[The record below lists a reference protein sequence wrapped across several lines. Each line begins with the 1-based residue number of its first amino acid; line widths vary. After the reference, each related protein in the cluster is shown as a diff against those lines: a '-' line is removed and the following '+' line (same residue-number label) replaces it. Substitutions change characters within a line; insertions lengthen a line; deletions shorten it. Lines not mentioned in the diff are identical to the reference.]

1 MRASR
6 RGARDLLVAASRSN
20 ARSASYGRFWS
31 TAVRLASASAAR
43 GCASW
48 TSPARRCRHRALGA
62 RGFAADAADARP
74 PTECW
79 ACGAP
84 FGASAE
90 HRFFCDACGEI
101 LPARVAAPAR
111 GSDGAAPVLFRVLG
125 IAPRFEVDLDALEA
139 AMKRL
144 QKVLH
149 PDKFGARSARAR
161 AHSAEQASL
170 VNRAYAVL
178 RDPLRRAKYML
189 AARGERV
196 GDDDD
201 DDFADDAREQ
211 AENEDENRNAR
222 TVGSRD
228 PNADGDS
235 EAGGARGHSGAP
247 YVTRS
252 DIPEREPVDPEVLML
267 AMETREAIEDATAD
281 PEPTR
286 RREALAAVAAAVAA
300 RESACAAALARAF
313 DGDPPDVR
321 AAKRATIEL
330 AYLARAREEIQEKR

>member
-20 ARSASYGRFWS
+20 ARSASYRGVWL
-31 TAVRLASASAAR
+31 TAVRLASTSAAR

-48 TSPARRCRHRALGA
+48 TSPARRCRHRALGGGA
-62 RGFAADAADARP
+62 RGFAADAADEHP
-74 PTECW
+74 PTACW
-79 ACGAP
+79 ACAAP

-101 LPARVAAPAR
+101 LPARVAAPTR
-111 GSDGAAPVLFRVLG
+111 GADGAAPVLFRVLG

-149 PDKFGARSARAR
+149 PDKFGARSERAR

-189 AARGERV
+189 AARGARLGE
-196 GDDDD
+196 DDD
-201 DDFADDAREQ
+201 DDFGDDAAERRFATSSRET
-211 AENEDENRNAR
+211 R
-222 TVGSRD
+222 
-228 PNADGDS
+228 DGDS
-235 EAGGARGHSGAP
+235 SRAGAADSRPSSIQHEP
-247 YVTRS
+247 TRAH
-252 DIPEREPVDPEVLML
+252 EPVDPEVLML
-267 AMETREAIEDATAD
+267 AMETREAIEDAAAD
-281 PEPTR
+281 TDPTR
-286 RREALAAVAAAVAA
+286 RREALAAVAAAAAA
-300 RESACAAALARAF
+300 RESACVAALARAF
-313 DGDPPDVR
+313 DGDPPDVP
-321 AAKRATIEL
+321 AAKRATVEL
-330 AYLARAREEIQEKR
+330 AYLARAREEIKEKE

>member
-20 ARSASYGRFWS
+20 ARSASYRGVWL
-31 TAVRLASASAAR
+31 TAVRLASTSAAR

-48 TSPARRCRHRALGA
+48 TSPARRCRHRALGGGA
-62 RGFAADAADARP
+62 RGFAADAADEHP
-74 PTECW
+74 PTACW
-79 ACGAP
+79 ACAAP

-101 LPARVAAPAR
+101 LPARVAAPTR
-111 GSDGAAPVLFRVLG
+111 GADGAAPVLFRVLG

-149 PDKFGARSARAR
+149 PDKFGARSERAR

-189 AARGERV
+189 AARGARLGE
-196 GDDDD
+196 DDD
-201 DDFADDAREQ
+201 DDFGDDA
-211 AENEDENRNAR
+211 AERRFATSSLD
-222 TVGSRD
+222 S
-228 PNADGDS
+228 DGDS
-235 EAGGARGHSGAP
+235 SRAGAADSRPSTVRHEP
-247 YVTRS
+247 TRAH
-252 DIPEREPVDPEVLML
+252 EPVDPEVLML
-267 AMETREAIEDATAD
+267 AMETREAIEDAAAD
-281 PEPTR
+281 TDPTR
-286 RREALAAVAAAVAA
+286 RREALAAVAAAAAA
-300 RESACAAALARAF
+300 RESACVAALARAF
-313 DGDPPDVR
+313 DGDPPDVP
-321 AAKRATIEL
+321 AAKRATVEL
-330 AYLARAREEIQEKR
+330 AYLARAREEIKEKE

>member
-20 ARSASYGRFWS
+20 ARSASYRGVWS
-31 TAVRLASASAAR
+31 TAVRLASTGAAR

-79 ACGAP
+79 ACAAP

-101 LPARVAAPAR
+101 LPARVAAPR
-111 GSDGAAPVLFRVLG
+111 GADGPRAPVLFRVLG
-125 IAPRFEVDLDALEA
+125 MAPRFEVDPDALEA
-139 AMKRL
+139 SMKRL

-149 PDKFGARSARAR
+149 PDKFGARSRRAQ

-189 AARGERV
+189 AAFGERV

-201 DDFADDAREQ
+201 DDFADDARE
-211 AENEDENRNAR
+211 
-222 TVGSRD
+222 RD
-228 PNADGDS
+228 VDFDVA
-235 EAGGARGHSGAP
+235 
-247 YVTRS
+247 TRS
-252 DIPEREPVDPEVLML
+252 SNDSKREPVDQNVLML
-267 AMETREAIEDATAD
+267 AMETREAIEDAAAD
-281 PEPTR
+281 PDPKR
-286 RREALAAVAAAVAA
+286 RREALAAVAAAVAK
-300 RESACAAALARAF
+300 RESACVATLAAAF
-313 DGDPPDVR
+313 DDGSPPDVLL
-321 AAKRATIEL
+321 AKRATVEL
-330 AYLARAREEIQEKR
+330 AYLARAREEIREKE

>member
-149 PDKFGARSARAR
+149 PDKFGARSERAR

-189 AARGERV
+189 AARGARLGE
-196 GDDDD
+196 DDD
-201 DDFADDAREQ
+201 DDFGDDA
-211 AENEDENRNAR
+211 AERRFATSSLD
-222 TVGSRD
+222 S
-228 PNADGDS
+228 DGDS
-235 EAGGARGHSGAP
+235 SRAGAADSRPSTVRHEP
-247 YVTRS
+247 TRAH
-252 DIPEREPVDPEVLML
+252 EPVDPEVLML
-267 AMETREAIEDATAD
+267 AMETREAIEDAAAD
-281 PEPTR
+281 TDPTR
-286 RREALAAVAAAVAA
+286 RREALAAVAAAAAA
-300 RESACAAALARAF
+300 RESACVAALARAF
-313 DGDPPDVR
+313 DGDPPDVP
-321 AAKRATIEL
+321 AAKRATVEL
-330 AYLARAREEIQEKR
+330 AYLARAREEIKEKE

>member
-1 MRASR
+1 MNKPRFSFAKARAAVAVARAKAARGSLNRWFILEGGKVFPRFARARARSQDHNTMRASR

-31 TAVRLASASAAR
+31 TAVRLASARAAR
-43 GCASW
+43 GCASG
-48 TSPARRCRHRALGA
+48 TAPARRCRHRALGA

-149 PDKFGARSARAR
+149 PDKFGARSERAR

-170 VNRAYAVL
+170 
-178 RDPLRRAKYML
+178 
-189 AARGERV
+189 
-196 GDDDD
+196 
-201 DDFADDAREQ
+201 EQ
-211 AENEDENRNAR
+211 
-222 TVGSRD
+222 
-228 PNADGDS
+228 
-235 EAGGARGHSGAP
+235 
-247 YVTRS
+247 
-252 DIPEREPVDPEVLML
+252 
-267 AMETREAIEDATAD
+267 
-281 PEPTR
+281 
-286 RREALAAVAAAVAA
+286 AVAAAQ
-300 RESACAAALARAF
+300 F
-313 DGDPPDVR
+313 
-321 AAKRATIEL
+321 
-330 AYLARAREEIQEKR
+330 

>member
-6 RGARDLLVAASRSN
+6 REARDLLVAASRSN
-20 ARSASYGRFWS
+20 ARSASYRGVWS
-31 TAVRLASASAAR
+31 TAVRLASTGAAR

-79 ACGAP
+79 ACAAP

-101 LPARVAAPAR
+101 LPARVAAPR
-111 GSDGAAPVLFRVLG
+111 GADGPRAPVLFRVLG
-125 IAPRFEVDLDALEA
+125 MAPRFEVDPDALEA
-139 AMKRL
+139 SMKRL

-149 PDKFGARSARAR
+149 PDKFGARSPRAQ

-189 AARGERV
+189 AAFGECV

-201 DDFADDAREQ
+201 DDFADDARERDVDVF
-211 AENEDENRNAR
+211 ATRSSNRN
-222 TVGSRD
+222 
-228 PNADGDS
+228 DS
-235 EAGGARGHSGAP
+235 K
-247 YVTRS
+247 
-252 DIPEREPVDPEVLML
+252 REPVDPEVLML
-267 AMETREAIEDATAD
+267 AMETREAIEDAAAD
-281 PEPTR
+281 PDPSR
-286 RREALAAVAAAVAA
+286 RREALAAVAAAAA
-300 RESACAAALARAF
+300 KRESACVATLAAAF
-313 DGDPPDVR
+313 DRQSPPDVR
-321 AAKRATIEL
+321 AAKRATVEL
-330 AYLARAREEIQEKR
+330 AYLARAREEIREKE

>member
-1 MRASR
+1 M
-6 RGARDLLVAASRSN
+6 
-20 ARSASYGRFWS
+20 
-31 TAVRLASASAAR
+31 ASAER

-79 ACGAP
+79 ACGTP

-101 LPARVAAPAR
+101 LPAHVAAPAR

-125 IAPRFEVDLDALEA
+125 IAPRFGVDLDALEA

-149 PDKFGARSARAR
+149 PDKFGARSTRAR

-201 DDFADDAREQ
+201 DDFADDARERRFAIRAQ
-211 AENEDENRNAR
+211 
-222 TVGSRD
+222 TVS
-228 PNADGDS
+228 ADGDS
-235 EAGGARGHSGAP
+235 EAGRARGLPGTPAGALP
-247 YVTRS
+247 KES
-252 DIPEREPVDPEVLML
+252 QREPVDPEVLMR
-267 AMETREAIEDATAD
+267 AMETREAIEDAAAD
-281 PEPTR
+281 PDPAR
-286 RREALAAVAAAVAA
+286 RREALAAVAADAA
-300 RESACAAALARAF
+300 ERESACVATLARAF
-313 DGDPPDVR
+313 DGDAPDLR
-321 AAKRATIEL
+321 AAKRATVEL
-330 AYLARAREEIQEKR
+330 AYLARAREEIKEKQ

>member
-20 ARSASYGRFWS
+20 ARSASYRGVWL
-31 TAVRLASASAAR
+31 TAVRLASTSAAR

-62 RGFAADAADARP
+62 RGFAADAADEHP
-74 PTECW
+74 PTACW
-79 ACGAP
+79 ACAAP

-101 LPARVAAPAR
+101 LPARVAAPTR
-111 GSDGAAPVLFRVLG
+111 GADGAAPVLFRVLG

-149 PDKFGARSARAR
+149 PDKFGARSERAR
-161 AHSAEQASL
+161 AHSADQASL

-189 AARGERV
+189 AARGASLGE
-196 GDDDD
+196 DDD
-201 DDFADDAREQ
+201 DDFGDDA
-211 AENEDENRNAR
+211 AERRFATLSLD
-222 TVGSRD
+222 S
-228 PNADGDS
+228 DGDS
-235 EAGGARGHSGAP
+235 SRAGAADSRPSTFRHEPTRAHEAH
-247 YVTRS
+247 
-252 DIPEREPVDPEVLML
+252 EPVDPEVLML
-267 AMETREAIEDATAD
+267 AMETREAIEDAAAD
-281 PEPTR
+281 TDPTR
-286 RREALAAVAAAVAA
+286 RRSAPAAAAAAA
-300 RESACAAALARAF
+300 RESACVAALARAF
-313 DGDPPDVR
+313 DGDPPDVH
-321 AAKRATIEL
+321 AAKRATVEL
-330 AYLARAREEIQEKR
+330 AYLTRAREEIKEKE

>member
-6 RGARDLLVAASRSN
+6 REARELLVAASRSN
-20 ARSASYGRFWS
+20 ARSASYRGVWS
-31 TAVRLASASAAR
+31 TAVRLASTGAAR

-79 ACGAP
+79 ACAAP

-101 LPARVAAPAR
+101 LPARVAAPR
-111 GSDGAAPVLFRVLG
+111 GADVPRAPVLFRVLG
-125 IAPRFEVDLDALEA
+125 MAPRFEVDPDALEA
-139 AMKRL
+139 SMKRL

-149 PDKFGARSARAR
+149 PDKFGARSPRAQ

-189 AARGERV
+189 AAFGERV

-201 DDFADDAREQ
+201 DDFADDARERDVDVF
-211 AENEDENRNAR
+211 ATRSSNRN
-222 TVGSRD
+222 
-228 PNADGDS
+228 DS
-235 EAGGARGHSGAP
+235 K
-247 YVTRS
+247 
-252 DIPEREPVDPEVLML
+252 REPVDPEVLML
-267 AMETREAIEDATAD
+267 AMETREAIEDAAAD
-281 PEPTR
+281 PDPSR
-286 RREALAAVAAAVAA
+286 RREALAAVAAAAA
-300 RESACAAALARAF
+300 KRESACVATLAAAF
-313 DGDPPDVR
+313 DRRSPPDVR
-321 AAKRATIEL
+321 AAKRATVEL
-330 AYLARAREEIQEKR
+330 AYLARAREEIREKE

>member
-20 ARSASYGRFWS
+20 ARSASYRGVWL
-31 TAVRLASASAAR
+31 TAVRLASTSAAR

-62 RGFAADAADARP
+62 RGFAADAADEHP
-74 PTECW
+74 PTACW
-79 ACGAP
+79 ACAAP

-101 LPARVAAPAR
+101 LPARVAAPTR
-111 GSDGAAPVLFRVLG
+111 GADGAAPVLFRVLG

-149 PDKFGARSARAR
+149 PDKFGARSERAR
-161 AHSAEQASL
+161 AHSADQASL

-189 AARGERV
+189 AARGASLGE
-196 GDDDD
+196 DDD
-201 DDFADDAREQ
+201 DDFGDDA
-211 AENEDENRNAR
+211 AERRFATLSLD
-222 TVGSRD
+222 S
-228 PNADGDS
+228 DGDS
-235 EAGGARGHSGAP
+235 SRAGAADSRPSTFRHEPTRAHEAH
-247 YVTRS
+247 
-252 DIPEREPVDPEVLML
+252 EPVDPEVLML
-267 AMETREAIEDATAD
+267 AMETREAIEDAAAD
-281 PEPTR
+281 TDPTR
-286 RREALAAVAAAVAA
+286 RRSALAAVAAAAAA
-300 RESACAAALARAF
+300 RESACVAALARAF
-313 DGDPPDVR
+313 DGDPPDVH
-321 AAKRATIEL
+321 AAKRATVEL
-330 AYLARAREEIQEKR
+330 AYLARAREEIKEKE

>member
-1 MRASR
+1 M
-6 RGARDLLVAASRSN
+6 
-20 ARSASYGRFWS
+20 
-31 TAVRLASASAAR
+31 RLASTGAAR

-79 ACGAP
+79 ACAAP

-101 LPARVAAPAR
+101 LPARVAAPTR
-111 GSDGAAPVLFRVLG
+111 GADGAAPVLFRVLG

-149 PDKFGARSARAR
+149 PDKFGARSERAR
-161 AHSAEQASL
+161 THSAEQASL

-189 AARGERV
+189 AARGASLGE
-196 GDDDD
+196 DDD
-201 DDFADDAREQ
+201 DDFGDDAAERRFATSSRET
-211 AENEDENRNAR
+211 R
-222 TVGSRD
+222 
-228 PNADGDS
+228 DGDTS
-235 EAGGARGHSGAP
+235 RVFGAADSRPSSIQQQHEP
-247 YVTRS
+247 TRA
-252 DIPEREPVDPEVLML
+252 RKNEPVDPEVLML
-267 AMETREAIEDATAD
+267 AMETREAIEDAAAETD
-281 PEPTR
+281 PTR
-286 RREALAAVAAAVAA
+286 RREALAAVAAAAGG
-300 RESACAAALARAF
+300 RESACVAALARAL
-313 DGDPPDVR
+313 DGDPPDVH
-321 AAKRATIEL
+321 AAKRATVEL
-330 AYLARAREEIQEKR
+330 AYLARAREEIKEKE